1 MSTKELVRAAL
12 FTAVICVVTILVRMF
27 QPVVVIPFSLQ
38 PLIMLLAG
46 YLLSP
51 RAAFLSMSA
60 YIMLGLI
67 GIPVFSV
74 PPYGGPAYILVPSFG
89 FLLGMPLAAWVAS
102 RVIRVSKLWNFILA
116 GIAGIIVL
124 YAVGLPYMYIIL
136 NFYLEKA
143 VDVMQIIKIGALPFL
158 VFDLIKITVAA
169 FLAVDLS
176 RRLNIERIYTN

>member
-12 FTAVICVVTILVRMF
+12 FTAMICVVTILIRMF

-38 PLIMLLAG
+38 PFIMLMAG

-74 PPYGGPAYILVPSFG
+74 PPYGGPAYILVPTFG
-89 FLLGMPLAAWVAS
+89 FLIGMPLAAWAAS
-102 RVIRVSKLWNFILA
+102 RMIRASNLWNFIAA

-124 YAVGLPYMYIIL
+124 YAIGMPYMYIIL
-136 NFYLEKA
+136 NFYLEKV
-143 VDVMQIIKIGALPFL
+143 VDVIQLIKIAVLPFII
-158 VFDLIKITVAA
+158 FDLIKIFIASL
-169 FLAVDLS
+169 LAVDLS
-176 RRLNIERIYTN
+176 SRLDIERTYTT